1 MGWISAKKEGPPA
14 RAALPLSSACCA
26 WAAILRRW
34 ATDGHDVLPLHPL
47 ICASLYITDGDT
59 IWCDRAAGY
68 EAKARFLLL
77 LRSGSLTVYRYGRD
91 KYGRTLGRL
100 WHWRKLLLVA
110 AETIVPLTS
119 ERQRD

>member
-1 MGWISAKKEGPPA
+1 
-14 RAALPLSSACCA
+14 
-26 WAAILRRW
+26 
-34 ATDGHDVLPLHPL
+34 VLPLHPL

-59 IWCDRAAGY
+59 IWCDREKIRLMDFDAPETQQAKCEGELAAGY
-68 EAKARFLLL
+68 EAKARLLLL

-100 WHWRKLLLVA
+100 GHWRKLLLVA